1 MACHAYQTRR
11 PFSQQLRASGR
22 YWYVLAMRGLI
33 LDRPRD
39 SVTLEAPS
47 TNFAS
52 VRVRSFLAR
61 GGENENNRT
70 PATGPPQPSD
80 APAFP
85 SPRSSCGQDGAFYR
99 SFECLAR
106 RLFLRLVGAPAGWNA
121 DRSDPAHAR
130 GSDREFSAGDALYRA
145 RRPRTQ

>member
-1 MACHAYQTRR
+1 
-11 PFSQQLRASGR
+11 
-22 YWYVLAMRGLI
+22 MRGLM
-33 LDRPRD
+33 LDRRAD
-39 SVTLEAPS
+39 SVTVEAPS

-85 SPRSSCGQDGAFYR
+85 TPRSSCGQDAAFYPR
-99 SFECLAR
+99 FESLSHPF
-106 RLFLRLVGAPAGWNA
+106 FLSLLTPVPP
-121 DRSDPAHAR
+121 SPSYPTH
-130 GSDREFSAGDALYRA
+130 
-145 RRPRTQ
+145 PTH